1 MTDKRSFEER
11 SREFE
16 VSLINQPIDYVVD
29 FAVKETAVER
39 AWARWFKQSERQPDD
54 R

>member
-29 FAVKETAVER
+29 FAVKETAIER
-39 AWARWFKQSERQPDD
+39 ARARWFNRGQEDD